1 MQKHDFDELLAEY
14 RQADI
19 PALPGSFSANVLR
32 EIRLRSGA
40 ATRDSGWL
48 SALITCLR
56 PGMAA
61 AGLAIA
67 ISVGV
72 LLPGIARGNEHSMAV
87 AGLGLNVFSPS
98 ASNLPS
104 TLLTKLR

>member
-32 EIRLRSGA
+32 EIRLRSVA
-40 ATRDSGWL
+40 PIRDSGWL
-48 SALITCLR
+48 SAFIACLR

-61 AGLAIA
+61 ASLAVA